1 MIPVI
6 LIIFS
11 TLRGSMKSE
20 LTAHT
25 ITTAK
30 AFHAAWQA
38 FIARR
43 PVFSAIMIF
52 SADIV
57 ISVVVGLAAK
67 AFLPQLQPEFA
78 TLVAMTVLVALTLS
92 LLGWWKVAGFNAPSE
107 WREKRLVLIPFLIV
121 IGLPFLNGIQ
131 TSDWGTFAYLVLG
144 YALTGIMEEGLMRGI
159 VLQVLKPTG
168 ITRSVVISSLLFG
181 LLHITNFLFRSP
193 VIVLAQ
199 MLGAFVQG
207 IGFAAIRLRTN
218 TIWFV
223 VILHG
228 LHDLL
233 LKYTKFPPIPLDVV
247 QVTLTMIY
255 GIYILR
261 SWKKQDIQ

>member
-1 MIPVI
+1 
-6 LIIFS
+6 
-11 TLRGSMKSE
+11 MKSE
-20 LTAHT
+20 LTSPAF
-25 ITTAK
+25 TA
-30 AFHAAWQA
+30 AEGPRTAWQA

-43 PVFSAIMIF
+43 PIFTAIIIF
-52 SADIV
+52 AADIL
-57 ISVVVGLAAK
+57 ISVAVGLAAK
-67 AFLPQLQPEFA
+67 AFLPQFQPEFV
-78 TLVAMTVLVALTLS
+78 TLVVMTVLVALALS
-92 LLGWWKVAGFNAPSE
+92 LLGWWKVAGFNAPTE
-107 WREKRLVLIPFLIV
+107 WRNVGLVVIPFLIV
-121 IGLPFLNGIQ
+121 IGLPFLNGVQ

-159 VLQVLKPTG
+159 VLRVLQPTG

-207 IGFAAIRLRTN
+207 IGLAAIRLRTN

-223 VILHG
+223 VILHA
-228 LHDLL
+228 LHDLF
-233 LKYTKFPPIPLDVV
+233 LKYTNFPPIPLDVV

-261 SWKKQDIQ
+261 SWKKQDAQ